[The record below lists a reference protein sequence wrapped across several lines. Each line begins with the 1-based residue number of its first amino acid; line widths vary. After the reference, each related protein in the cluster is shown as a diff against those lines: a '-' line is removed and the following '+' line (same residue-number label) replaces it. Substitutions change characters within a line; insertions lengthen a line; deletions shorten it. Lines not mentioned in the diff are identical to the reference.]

1 MAEMLWRV
9 FGARNKGSFTKLYR
23 ILHEQWRNIMISK
36 YIAAALLST
45 TLMTGVATAQTTN
58 ANKSES
64 ANTSASMHQNGEW
77 RASKLVGVN
86 VYNEANEKIGDINE
100 VILDKSGRVA
110 NVVLGVG
117 GFLGMGE
124 HYVAV
129 AYDKLKWV
137 NEPARSTVSTT
148 STAPANAPG
157 TNADSNA
164 RTAADGTARTT
175 TGAATTTRSASEYWY
190 PDHAVYNAT
199 KEQLKSMPQF
209 KY

>member
-1 MAEMLWRV
+1 M
-9 FGARNKGSFTKLYR
+9 
-23 ILHEQWRNIMISK
+23 SK
-36 YIAAALLST
+36 YLAAAMLT
-45 TLMTGVATAQTTN
+45 TALFTSATSAQT
-58 ANKSES
+58 ANKPAADS
-64 ANTSASMHQNGEW
+64 AAMMHREGDW

-86 VYNEANEKIGDINE
+86 VYNEANEKIGDIND
-100 VILDKSGRVA
+100 VILDKSGKVE

-129 AYDKLKWV
+129 AYDKFKWS
-137 NEPARSTVSTT
+137 NEPPRSTAASTTT
-148 STAPANAPG
+148 STNNRPV

-175 TGAATTTRSASEYWY
+175 GAATTAADDRKAEGYWY
-190 PDHAVYNAT
+190 PDHAIYNAT
-199 KEQLKSMPQF
+199 KDQLKVMPQF